1 MSSSEKAVEATDY
14 NGSAGKSVEE
24 SGAWRSTRNWTRE
37 TDNISSSDKEHHSIK
52 ERVTPRFQHLE
63 KRLDRRGKG
72 ITVVN
77 GDNHSEDPSM
87 NSSEHF
93 RAQTSKES
101 VSHSRARLGKLNGPR
116 SAADTLIK
124 RQKQGSGLSRYGDC
138 STSISDDLEVILLSS
153 PTDAAISRSTS
164 SNANNMPQIIE
175 VDESS
180 PQLRRDIHNEDDR
193 ARQVEADE
201 LLARELQE
209 QFYNE
214 MPVFGAEEVV
224 PIYIIQLFC
233 ACLHLLSDG

>member
-1 MSSSEKAVEATDY
+1 
-14 NGSAGKSVEE
+14 
-24 SGAWRSTRNWTRE
+24 
-37 TDNISSSDKEHHSIK
+37 
-52 ERVTPRFQHLE
+52 
-63 KRLDRRGKG
+63 
-72 ITVVN
+72 
-77 GDNHSEDPSM
+77 M
-87 NSSEHF
+87 NSTEHF
-93 RAQTSKES
+93 LAQTSKES

-124 RQKQGSGLSRYGDC
+124 RQKQGSGLSSYGDC

-180 PQLRRDIHNEDDR
+180 PQIGRDIHNEDDR

-214 MPVFGAEEVV
+214 MPVFGAEEVGPYLYFLTFNCFAHV
-224 PIYIIQLFC
+224 CTYDQIVNFVYL
-233 ACLHLLSDG
+233 LMHLPM